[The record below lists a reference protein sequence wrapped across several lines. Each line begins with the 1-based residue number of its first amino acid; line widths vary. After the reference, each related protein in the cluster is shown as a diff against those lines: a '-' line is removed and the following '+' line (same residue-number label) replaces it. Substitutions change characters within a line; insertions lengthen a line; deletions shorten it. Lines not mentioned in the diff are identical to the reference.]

1 MQMILV
7 VIFFCFS
14 FTLVAAFISRT
25 KTAYAATLALH
36 RVFFVC
42 DYDVALVNQAFGKV
56 FVFVVAIWIF
66 VAALLVLTNKFVQRY
81 LLIIGA
87 LLIIYY

>member
-1 MQMILV
+1 MQMMQMILV
-7 VIFFCFS
+7 VIFCFS
-14 FTLVAAFISRT
+14 FTLIAAFISRA

-42 DYDVALVNQAFGKV
+42 DYVTALANQTFGKV

-66 VAALLVLTNKFVQRY
+66 VVALLVLTNKFVQRH
-81 LLIIGA
+81 
-87 LLIIYY
+87 